1 MANGPIIEE
10 APSTSGGGLGGGN
23 GSVPAAA
30 GLAGMPAVT
39 SLGGGRGAGTP
50 AAAPGSA
57 PMFISSSAVPAPS
70 EAAAAAFN
78 AAAAAAAA
86 AGAGGASQFVQ
97 MPGGADMADL
107 PVLLPVPGASGGGVA
122 AHGGM
127 AQLPTTDNNPIV
139 ELPELDGLG
148 LGGPVDLD
156 LADMLPPLSPAA
168 ADLLLPTEQPSLG
181 SDFWNGLISSPTA
194 SQTMATSGGP
204 DAAAPAVPPGMVP
217 LDAAFPAQQP

>member
-10 APSTSGGGLGGGN
+10 APTTSGNGLGGFAG
-23 GSVPAAA
+23 GAGGAEVAA
-30 GLAGMPAVT
+30 GLAGVPSAT
-39 SLGGGRGAGTP
+39 SHSGVQGAGGTAHP
-50 AAAPGSA
+50 AAGGA
-57 PMFISSSAVPAPS
+57 PMIISSTAVPAPS

-78 AAAAAAAA
+78 AAAAAAVAAGTSGAPGFVQLPAMMPVPTVGGGA
-86 AGAGGASQFVQ
+86 AGA
-97 MPGGADMADL
+97 P
-107 PVLLPVPGASGGGVA
+107 
-122 AHGGM
+122 GGM

-181 SDFWNGLISSPTA
+181 SDFWNGLIASPTA
-194 SQTMATSGGP
+194 SQMGASDVAP
-204 DAAAPAVPPGMVP
+204 PAVPAGMVP
-217 LDAAFPAQQP
+217 LDAAFPKPQP